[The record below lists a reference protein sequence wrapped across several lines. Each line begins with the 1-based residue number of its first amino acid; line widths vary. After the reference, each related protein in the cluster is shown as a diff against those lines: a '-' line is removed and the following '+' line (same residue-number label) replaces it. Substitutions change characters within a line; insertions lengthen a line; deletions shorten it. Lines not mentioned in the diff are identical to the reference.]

1 MCLTVGEGCAVA
13 MQCGARPAVSRV
25 DDAPSLFSTLTTILS
40 RPRGA
45 RRCAC
50 DVSGTIF
57 CGKGESSMGRQTKP
71 TSLHH
76 STPQPPKNLTA
87 SVATLKAELNATK
100 AALSTE
106 VALKLGG
113 GATFDGTLPRFVG
126 SVTCY
131 VDDATGDVAGL
142 QLDSG
147 APLCSTAGTPR
158 SFAVPADGY
167 IANVKVAVDKET
179 GAVGELVF
187 FVKSNDTLLPSNVFS
202 CGKKGGLA
210 VSATPKLSALVSAGG
225 LCKSVATKGRR
236 LNQAINL
243 LDPAS
248 LRWNVTTVTVSM
260 LGVVVGVWCRCR
272 PLFFPR

>member
-1 MCLTVGEGCAVA
+1 MNSATVDAA
-13 MQCGARPAVSRV
+13 AAR
-25 DDAPSLFSTLTTILS
+25 FTGI
-40 RPRGA
+40 
-45 RRCAC
+45 
-50 DVSGTIF
+50 
-57 CGKGESSMGRQTKP
+57 
-71 TSLHH
+71 
-76 STPQPPKNLTA
+76 
-87 SVATLKAELNATK
+87 
-100 AALSTE
+100 
-106 VALKLGG
+106 
-113 GATFDGTLPRFVG
+113 
-126 SVTCY
+126 VTCY